1 MSTARAALALVLGL
15 SLGACAGTA
24 SPTPAPTASPTPAP
38 TASPTPEPTATQI
51 TVLDWPTD
59 SAVAL
64 APGRYSS
71 SPPFDVP
78 FTIDIPGHGWGS
90 AHLHGEFFD
99 FMDVTE
105 IGAQPTRWVAFAHP
119 QMLYGAEAVSADDL
133 SPRAAAELLAGLDD
147 VVAGPVSDAMLL
159 GIAGAQVDLTTSFLN
174 VHLFGGPAGQFGMDP
189 AYALRL
195 VVLPHEPD
203 GDLLLVL
210 VLAQADELETAW
222 TEVQP
227 ILATVRL

>member
-1 MSTARAALALVLGL
+1 MSTARATVALVLGL
-15 SLGACAGTA
+15 SLGACAGPAA
-24 SPTPAPTASPTPAP
+24 SPPPAPTAGPTLAP
-38 TASPTPEPTATQI
+38 SATQI

-78 FTIDIPGHGWGS
+78 FTIDIPDQGWGS
-90 AHLHGEFFD
+90 AHLHSEFFD

-105 IGAQPTRWVAFAHP
+105 IGVKPTRWVAFAHP
-119 QMLYGAEAVSADDL
+119 ATIGASAPVGADGL
-133 SPRAAAELLAGLDD
+133 SPRAAAEIIAGLDNI
-147 VVAGPVSDAMLL
+147 VAGPISEVELL
-159 GIAGAQVDLTTSFLN
+159 GLAGVRIDLTSSETN
-174 VHLFGGPAGQFGMDP
+174 NPLFGGPAGRFGMDS

-195 VVLPHEPD
+195 AFLPHEPD

-210 VLAQADELETAW
+210 VLAPPDELEAAW

-227 ILATVRL
+227 ILATVQL